1 MKRLLSQ
8 IALVLLLPGCRQMET
23 ETAPVEASMM
33 FSAGICLPA
42 STTKV
47 CPDMDSAG
55 DIPVYWEKGDRIRI
69 MDDRGES
76 IYITEDSGTASA
88 RFAFDKSLEGNRRL
102 NASDSYLGFYPDRN
116 WLQGVFTMPEEQR
129 NDRLLYPMAAHS
141 TGNSL
146 EFSGICSIVRLR
158 LHCIDKT
165 GKPAA
170 IRNISA
176 GAYRDIG
183 GITGQMGADG
193 AITWESTKSD
203 GFKIGR
209 TLKLDCACDRADK
222 KTCPEESRG
231 YAATGA
237 PVAGSGTGEEENYYM
252 VMPPLDYEGLA
263 FQIESDSGWYV
274 YAVPGNTALLPN
286 RIYTWNLPMEAF
298 DRYDE
303 PVLTEGKV
311 SPPLTDISYGLSC
324 AQDSIAITSSSQ
336 SGEIAVSSIKY
347 RKYSDGQEFTST
359 IGFTV
364 DISSDD
370 GATYHK
376 EVTGISVTTDSTFQ
390 NIRYEIGIATG
401 KDIEATN
408 DIDSTETPEGLA
420 KCSYIVR
427 LTQSVSGKCL
437 YLRFSSG

>member
-47 CPDMDSAG
+47 CPDMNSAG
-55 DIPVYWEKGDRIRI
+55 IIPVYWETGDRIRI

-165 GKPAA
+165 GKPAD
-170 IRNISA
+170 IRNITA

-193 AITWESTKSD
+193 AITWETTKSD

-209 TLKLDCACDRADK
+209 PLKLECA
-222 KTCPEESRG
+222 E
-231 YAATGA
+231 
-237 PVAGSGTGEEENYYM
+237 TGEEEDYYM

-263 FQIESDSGWYV
+263 FQIESDSGWYI
-274 YAVPGNTALLPN
+274 YSIPGNTALLPN

-303 PVLTEGKV
+303 PVLAEGKV
-311 SPPLTDISYGLSC
+311 LPPPTDISYRLAC

-336 SGEIAVSSIKY
+336 SGEIAVASIRY
-347 RKYSDGQEFTST
+347 RKHSDGQEFTST

-376 EVTGISVTTDSTFQ
+376 EATGIAVTTDSTFQ
-390 NIRYEIGIATG
+390 NIRYEISSATG
-401 KDIEATN
+401 N
-408 DIDSTETPEGLA
+408 DIDSTEITESSA
-420 KCSYIVR
+420 TCSYIVR
-427 LTQSVSGKCL
+427 LTQFISGKRL

>member
-8 IALVLLLPGCRQMET
+8 FALVLLLPGCRQT
-23 ETAPVEASMM
+23 ETTLEESSMM

-55 DIPVYWEKGDRIRI
+55 DIPVYWETGDRIRI

-170 IRNISA
+170 IRNITA
-176 GAYRDIG
+176 GAYGDIG

-209 TLKLDCACDRADK
+209 PLKLECAETD
-222 KTCPEESRG
+222 
-231 YAATGA
+231 
-237 PVAGSGTGEEENYYM
+237 EEEDYYM

-274 YAVPGNTALLPN
+274 YTIPGNTALLPN
-286 RIYTWNLPMEAF
+286 RIYTWYLPMEAF

-303 PVLTEGKV
+303 PVIAEGKV
-311 SPPLTDISYGLSC
+311 SPPLTDISYRLEC
-324 AQDSIAITSSSQ
+324 AQDSIAITSSNQ
-336 SGEIAVSSIKY
+336 SGEIDVSSIKY

-376 EVTGISVTTDSTFQ
+376 EATGIAVTTDSTFQ
-390 NIRYEIGIATG
+390 NIRYEISLT
-401 KDIEATN
+401 
-408 DIDSTETPEGLA
+408 
-420 KCSYIVR
+420 KCNYIVR
-427 LTQSVSGKCL
+427 LTQFISGKRL

>member
-8 IALVLLLPGCRQMET
+8 IALVLLLPGCRQMGTTLE
-23 ETAPVEASMM
+23 ESSMM
-33 FSAGICLPA
+33 FSAGIRLPA
-42 STTKV
+42 NTTKV
-47 CPDMDSAG
+47 CPDMNSAG
-55 DIPVYWEKGDRIRI
+55 DIPVYWETGDRIRI

-158 LHCIDKT
+158 LHCIDKS
-165 GKPAA
+165 GKPAV

-193 AITWESTKSD
+193 VITWENTKSD

-209 TLKLDCACDRADK
+209 PLKLECA
-222 KTCPEESRG
+222 E
-231 YAATGA
+231 
-237 PVAGSGTGEEENYYM
+237 TGEEEDYYM

-263 FQIESDSGWYV
+263 FQIESGSGWYV

-286 RIYTWNLPMEAF
+286 RIYTWNLPIEAF
-298 DRYDE
+298 NKYDE
-303 PVLTEGKV
+303 PVIAEGKV
-311 SPPLTDISYGLSC
+311 SPPLTDISYRLAC
-324 AQDSIAITSSSQ
+324 AQDSIAITSSNQ
-336 SGEIAVSSIKY
+336 SGEIDVSSIKY

-376 EVTGISVTTDSTFQ
+376 EATGIAVTTDSTFQ
-390 NIRYEIGIATG
+390 NIRYEISIATG
-401 KDIEATN
+401 KDI
-408 DIDSTETPEGLA
+408 DSTEITGSIA

-427 LTQSVSGKCL
+427 LMQFVSGKCL

>member
-1 MKRLLSQ
+1 
-8 IALVLLLPGCRQMET
+8 
-23 ETAPVEASMM
+23 MM

-55 DIPVYWEKGDRIRI
+55 DIPVYWETGDRIRI
-69 MDDRGES
+69 MDDIGES

-116 WLQGVFTMPEEQR
+116 WLQGVFTMPAEQR

-165 GKPAA
+165 DKPAA
-170 IRNISA
+170 IRNITV

-209 TLKLDCACDRADK
+209 PLKLECS
-222 KTCPEESRG
+222 E
-231 YAATGA
+231 
-237 PVAGSGTGEEENYYM
+237 TGEEEDYYM

-263 FQIESDSGWYV
+263 FQIESGSGWYV

-303 PVLTEGKV
+303 PVLAEGKV
-311 SPPLTDISYGLSC
+311 LPPLTDISYRLAC
-324 AQDSIAITSSSQ
+324 AQDSIAITSSNQ
-336 SGEIAVSSIKY
+336 SGEIDVSSIKY

-376 EVTGISVTTDSTFQ
+376 EATGIAVTTDSTFH
-390 NIRYEIGIATG
+390 NIRYEISI
-401 KDIEATN
+401 
-408 DIDSTETPEGLA
+408 A

-427 LTQSVSGKCL
+427 LTQFVSGKRL
-437 YLRFSSG
+437 YLRFSGG

>member
-8 IALVLLLPGCRQMET
+8 FALVLLLPGCRQMET
-23 ETAPVEASMM
+23 TLEEASIM

-47 CPDMDSAG
+47 CTDMNSAG
-55 DIPVYWEKGDRIRI
+55 DIPVYWETGDRIRI

-88 RFAFDKSLEGNRRL
+88 RFVFDKSLEGNRRL
-102 NASDSYLGFYPDRN
+102 NASDSYHGFYPDSN
-116 WLQGVFTMPEEQR
+116 WLQGVFTMPAEQR
-129 NDRLLYPMAAHS
+129 KDRLLYPMAAHS

-165 GKPAA
+165 GKPAV

-209 TLKLDCACDRADK
+209 PLKLECS
-222 KTCPEESRG
+222 E
-231 YAATGA
+231 
-237 PVAGSGTGEEENYYM
+237 TGEEEDYYM

-263 FQIESDSGWYV
+263 FQIESGSGWYV

-286 RIYTWNLPMEAF
+286 RIYTWNLPIEAF
-298 DRYDE
+298 NKYDE
-303 PVLTEGKV
+303 PVIAEGKV
-311 SPPLTDISYGLSC
+311 SPPLTDISYRLAC
-324 AQDSIAITSSSQ
+324 AQDSIAITSSNQ
-336 SGEIAVSSIKY
+336 SGEIDVSSIKY

-376 EVTGISVTTDSTFQ
+376 EATGIAVTTDSTFQ
-390 NIRYEIGIATG
+390 NIRYELSDTARS
-401 KDIEATN
+401 N
-408 DIDSTETPEGLA
+408 NNLTETTESLTESSASGQ
-420 KCSYIVR
+420 SYIVR
-427 LTQSVSGKCL
+427 LTQFISGKRL

>member
-8 IALVLLLPGCRQMET
+8 IALVLLLSGCRQMET
-23 ETAPVEASMM
+23 GTAPVEASMM

-42 STTKV
+42 SPTKV
-47 CPDMDSAG
+47 CPDMNSAG
-55 DIPVYWEKGDRIRI
+55 DIPVYWETGDRIRI

-88 RFAFDKSLEGNRRL
+88 RFVFDKSLEGNRRL
-102 NASDSYLGFYPDRN
+102 NASDSYHGFYPDSH
-116 WLQGVFTMPEEQR
+116 WLQGVFTMPAEQR

-183 GITGQMGADG
+183 GITGQMGIDG
-193 AITWESTKSD
+193 TITWESTKSD

-209 TLKLDCACDRADK
+209 PLKLECAETDEKED
-222 KTCPEESRG
+222 
-231 YAATGA
+231 
-237 PVAGSGTGEEENYYM
+237 YYM

-263 FQIESDSGWYV
+263 FQIESGSGWHV

-303 PVLTEGKV
+303 PVLAEGKV
-311 SPPLTDISYGLSC
+311 LPPLTDISYRLAC
-324 AQDSIAITSSSQ
+324 AQDSIAITSSNQ
-336 SGEIAVSSIKY
+336 SGEIDVSSIKY
-347 RKYSDGQEFTST
+347 RKYSDGQEFTSA
-359 IGFTV
+359 IGFIV

-376 EVTGISVTTDSTFQ
+376 EATGIAVTTDSTFQ
-390 NIRYEIGIATG
+390 NIRYEINIATG
-401 KDIEATN
+401 KDI
-408 DIDSTETPEGLA
+408 DSTEITESLA

-427 LTQSVSGKCL
+427 LTQFISGKRL
-437 YLRFSSG
+437 YLRFSGG

>member
-8 IALVLLLPGCRQMET
+8 FAIVLLLPGCRQTET

-47 CPDMDSAG
+47 CPDMNSAG
-55 DIPVYWEKGDRIRI
+55 DIPVYWETGDRIRI

-193 AITWESTKSD
+193 VITWESTKSD

-209 TLKLDCACDRADK
+209 PLKLECAETD
-222 KTCPEESRG
+222 
-231 YAATGA
+231 
-237 PVAGSGTGEEENYYM
+237 EEEDYYM

-263 FQIESDSGWYV
+263 FQIESGSGWYV

-286 RIYTWNLPMEAF
+286 RIYTWNLPIEAF
-298 DRYDE
+298 DKYDE
-303 PVLTEGKV
+303 PALTEGNV
-311 SPPLTDISYGLSC
+311 SPPMTDISYMLAC
-324 AQDSIAITSSSQ
+324 AQDSIAITSPNQ
-336 SGEIAVSSIKY
+336 SGEIDVSSIKY

-376 EVTGISVTTDSTFQ
+376 EATGIAITTDSTFQ
-390 NIRYEIGIATG
+390 NIRYEISI
-401 KDIEATN
+401 
-408 DIDSTETPEGLA
+408 A

-427 LTQSVSGKCL
+427 LTQFISGKRM

>member
-8 IALVLLLPGCRQMET
+8 FALVLLLPGCRQMET

-47 CPDMDSAG
+47 CPDMNSAG
-55 DIPVYWEKGDRIRI
+55 NIPVYWETGDRIRI

-76 IYITEDSGTASA
+76 IYITEDSRTASA

-165 GKPAA
+165 GKPAV

-203 GFKIGR
+203 GFKIGQP
-209 TLKLDCACDRADK
+209 LKLECSETD
-222 KTCPEESRG
+222 
-231 YAATGA
+231 
-237 PVAGSGTGEEENYYM
+237 EEEDYYM

-263 FQIESDSGWYV
+263 FQIESGSGWYV
-274 YAVPGNTALLPN
+274 YAVPGNTVLLPN

-303 PVLTEGKV
+303 PVIAEGKV
-311 SPPLTDISYGLSC
+311 LPPLTDISYRLAC
-324 AQDSIAITSSSQ
+324 AQDGIAITSSNK
-336 SGEIAVSSIKY
+336 SGEIDVSSIKY

-376 EVTGISVTTDSTFQ
+376 EATGIQITADSAFQ
-390 NIRYEIGIATG
+390 NIRYELSDTARS
-401 KDIEATN
+401 N
-408 DIDSTETPEGLA
+408 NNLTETTESLTESSASGQ
-420 KCSYIVR
+420 SYIVR
-427 LTQSVSGKCL
+427 LTQFISGKRL

>member
-8 IALVLLLPGCRQMET
+8 FTIVLLLLGCRQT
-23 ETAPVEASMM
+23 ETTLEEASMM

-47 CPDMDSAG
+47 CPDMESAG
-55 DIPVYWEKGDRIRI
+55 DIPVYWETGDRIRI

-88 RFAFDKSLEGNRRL
+88 RFVFDKSLEGNRRL
-102 NASDSYLGFYPDRN
+102 NASDSYHGFYPDSN
-116 WLQGVFTMPEEQR
+116 WLQGVFTMPAEQR
-129 NDRLLYPMAAHS
+129 KDRLLYPMASHS

-193 AITWESTKSD
+193 VITWESTKSD

-209 TLKLDCACDRADK
+209 TLKLDCASDGADK
-222 KTCPEESRG
+222 KTCSEESIG
-231 YAATGA
+231 YAGTGA

-274 YAVPGNTALLPN
+274 YAVPGNTALLPS
-286 RIYTWNLPMEAF
+286 RIYTWNLPIEAF

-303 PVLTEGKV
+303 PVLAEGKA
-311 SPPLTDISYGLSC
+311 SPPMTDISYRLAC
-324 AQDSIAITSSSQ
+324 AQDSIAITSSNQ

-376 EVTGISVTTDSTFQ
+376 DATGIAVTTDSTFQ
-390 NIRYEIGIATG
+390 SIRYEISIATG
-401 KDIEATN
+401 KDI
-408 DIDSTETPEGLA
+408 DSTEITESSA

-427 LTQSVSGKCL
+427 LTQFISGKRL

>member
-8 IALVLLLPGCRQMET
+8 FAIVLLLPGCRQT
-23 ETAPVEASMM
+23 ETTLEESSMM

-47 CPDMDSAG
+47 CPDINSAG
-55 DIPVYWEKGDRIRI
+55 DIPVYWETGDRIRI

-129 NDRLLYPMAAHS
+129 NDKLLYPMAAHS

-170 IRNISA
+170 IRNITA

-193 AITWESTKSD
+193 VITWESTKSD

-209 TLKLDCACDRADK
+209 TLKLDCASDGADK
-222 KTCPEESRG
+222 KTCSEESRG
-231 YAATGA
+231 YAATGT
-237 PVAGSGTGEEENYYM
+237 PVAGSGTGEEENYYI
-252 VMPPLDYEGLA
+252 VIPPLDYEGLA

-298 DRYDE
+298 DKYDE
-303 PVLTEGKV
+303 PVIAEGKV
-311 SPPLTDISYGLSC
+311 LPPLTDISYGLAC
-324 AQDSIAITSSSQ
+324 AQDSIAITSSNQ
-336 SGEIAVSSIKY
+336 SGEIDVSSTKY

-376 EVTGISVTTDSTFQ
+376 EVTGIAVTTDSTFQ
-390 NIRYEIGIATG
+390 SIRYEISSATG

-427 LTQSVSGKCL
+427 LTQFISGKRL

>member
-1 MKRLLSQ
+1 MN
-8 IALVLLLPGCRQMET
+8 
-23 ETAPVEASMM
+23 
-33 FSAGICLPA
+33 
-42 STTKV
+42 
-47 CPDMDSAG
+47 SAG
-55 DIPVYWEKGDRIRI
+55 DIPVYWETGDRIRI

-129 NDRLLYPMAAHS
+129 NDRLLYPMAAQS

-209 TLKLDCACDRADK
+209 PLKLECSETD
-222 KTCPEESRG
+222 
-231 YAATGA
+231 
-237 PVAGSGTGEEENYYM
+237 EEEDYYM

-263 FQIESDSGWYV
+263 FQIESGSGWYV

-303 PVLTEGKV
+303 PVLAEGKV
-311 SPPLTDISYGLSC
+311 LPPLTDISYRLAC
-324 AQDSIAITSSSQ
+324 AQDSIAITSSNQ
-336 SGEIAVSSIKY
+336 SGEIDISSIKY

-376 EVTGISVTTDSTFQ
+376 DATGIAVTTDSTFH
-390 NIRYEIGIATG
+390 NIRYEISIATG
-401 KDIEATN
+401 KDI
-408 DIDSTETPEGLA
+408 DSTEITESSA

-427 LTQSVSGKCL
+427 LTQSVSGKRL

>member
-8 IALVLLLPGCRQMET
+8 IAIVLLLPGCRQT
-23 ETAPVEASMM
+23 ETTLEESAMM

-42 STTKV
+42 SSTKV

-55 DIPVYWEKGDRIRI
+55 DIPVYWETGDRIRI

-88 RFAFDKSLEGNRRL
+88 RFVFDKSLEGNRRL

-116 WLQGVFTMPEEQR
+116 WLQGVFTMPEEQH
-129 NDRLLYPMAAHS
+129 NDKLLYPMAAHS

-165 GKPAA
+165 CKPAV
-170 IRNISA
+170 IRNISV

-209 TLKLDCACDRADK
+209 TLKLDCACDGAAK
-222 KTCPEESRG
+222 NTCSEASRG

-274 YAVPGNTALLPN
+274 YAVPGNTALLPS
-286 RIYTWNLPMEAF
+286 RIYTWNLPIEAF

-303 PVLTEGKV
+303 PVLAEGKA
-311 SPPLTDISYGLSC
+311 SPPMTDISYGLAC
-324 AQDSIAITSSSQ
+324 AQDSIAITSSNQ
-336 SGEIAVSSIKY
+336 SGEIDVSSI
-347 RKYSDGQEFTST
+347 
-359 IGFTV
+359 
-364 DISSDD
+364 
-370 GATYHK
+370 
-376 EVTGISVTTDSTFQ
+376 
-390 NIRYEIGIATG
+390 
-401 KDIEATN
+401 
-408 DIDSTETPEGLA
+408 
-420 KCSYIVR
+420 
-427 LTQSVSGKCL
+427 
-437 YLRFSSG
+437 

>member
-47 CPDMDSAG
+47 CPDMNSAG
-55 DIPVYWEKGDRIRI
+55 DIPVYWETGDRIRI

-88 RFAFDKSLEGNRRL
+88 RFAFDKSLEGNIRL

-170 IRNISA
+170 IRNITA

-183 GITGQMGADG
+183 GITGQMGADS
-193 AITWESTKSD
+193 AIIWESTKSD

-209 TLKLDCACDRADK
+209 PLKLECSETDEKED
-222 KTCPEESRG
+222 
-231 YAATGA
+231 
-237 PVAGSGTGEEENYYM
+237 YYM

-263 FQIESDSGWYV
+263 FQIESISGWYV

-303 PVLTEGKV
+303 PVIAEGKV
-311 SPPLTDISYGLSC
+311 SPPLTDISYRLAC
-324 AQDSIAITSSSQ
+324 EQDSIAITSSNQ
-336 SGEIAVSSIKY
+336 SGEIDVSSIKY
-347 RKYSDGQEFTST
+347 RKYSDGQEFIST

-376 EVTGISVTTDSTFQ
+376 DATGIAVITDSTFH
-390 NIRYEIGIATG
+390 NIRYEISIATG
-401 KDIEATN
+401 KDI
-408 DIDSTETPEGLA
+408 DSTEITESSA

-427 LTQSVSGKCL
+427 LTQIISGKRL

>member
-8 IALVLLLPGCRQMET
+8 FAIVLLLPGCRQMET
-23 ETAPVEASMM
+23 TQEEASII

-47 CPDMDSAG
+47 CPDMYSAG
-55 DIPVYWEKGDRIRI
+55 NIPVYWETGDRIRI

-88 RFAFDKSLEGNRRL
+88 RFVFDKSLEGNRRL
-102 NASDSYLGFYPDRN
+102 NASDSYLGFYPDSH
-116 WLQGVFTMPEEQR
+116 WLQGVFTMPAEQR
-129 NDRLLYPMAAHS
+129 KDRLLYPMAAHS
-141 TGNSL
+141 IGNSL

-170 IRNISA
+170 IRNITA

-183 GITGQMGADG
+183 GIPGQMGADG

-209 TLKLDCACDRADK
+209 TLKLYCACDGADK
-222 KTCPEESRG
+222 KTCSEESRG

-237 PVAGSGTGEEENYYM
+237 PVAGSGTGEEENYYI

-286 RIYTWNLPMEAF
+286 RIYTWNLPMDAF

-303 PVLTEGKV
+303 PVLAEGKV
-311 SPPLTDISYGLSC
+311 SPPLTDISYGLAC

-336 SGEIAVSSIKY
+336 SGEIDVSSIKY

-376 EVTGISVTTDSTFQ
+376 EATGIAVTTDSTFQ
-390 NIRYEIGIATG
+390 NIRYEI
-401 KDIEATN
+401 
-408 DIDSTETPEGLA
+408 SSA

-427 LTQSVSGKCL
+427 LTQSVSGKRL

>member
-8 IALVLLLPGCRQMET
+8 FALVLLLPGCRQT
-23 ETAPVEASMM
+23 ETTLEEPSMM

-55 DIPVYWEKGDRIRI
+55 DIPVYWETGDRIRI

-129 NDRLLYPMAAHS
+129 NDKLLYPMAAHS

-165 GKPAA
+165 GKPAV
-170 IRNISA
+170 IRSISA

-203 GFKIGR
+203 GFMIGR
-209 TLKLDCACDRADK
+209 PLKLECSETD
-222 KTCPEESRG
+222 
-231 YAATGA
+231 
-237 PVAGSGTGEEENYYM
+237 EEEDYYM

-263 FQIESDSGWYV
+263 FQIESGSGWYV

-286 RIYTWNLPMEAF
+286 RIYTWNLPIEAF

-303 PVLTEGKV
+303 PVLAEGKIL
-311 SPPLTDISYGLSC
+311 PPLTDISYMLAC
-324 AQDSIAITSSSQ
+324 AQDSIAITSSNQ
-336 SGEIAVSSIKY
+336 SGEIDVSSTKY
-347 RKYSDGQEFTST
+347 RKYSDGQKFTST

-376 EVTGISVTTDSTFQ
+376 EATGIAVTTDSTFQ
-390 NIRYEIGIATG
+390 NIRYEISIATG
-401 KDIEATN
+401 KDT
-408 DIDSTETPEGLA
+408 DSTEITESSA

-427 LTQSVSGKCL
+427 LTQFISGKRL

>member
-8 IALVLLLPGCRQMET
+8 FAIVLLLSGCRQT
-23 ETAPVEASMM
+23 ETTLEESSMM
-33 FSAGICLPA
+33 FSAGIGRPVC
-42 STTKV
+42 STKV

-55 DIPVYWEKGDRIRI
+55 DIPVYWETGDRIRI

-129 NDRLLYPMAAHS
+129 NDKLLYPMAAHS

-146 EFSGICSIVRLR
+146 EFYGICSIVRLR

-209 TLKLDCACDRADK
+209 PLKLKCSETGK
-222 KTCPEESRG
+222 EED
-231 YAATGA
+231 
-237 PVAGSGTGEEENYYM
+237 YYM

-263 FQIESDSGWYV
+263 FQIESGSGWYV
-274 YAVPGNTALLPN
+274 YAVPGNTALLPS
-286 RIYTWNLPMEAF
+286 RIYTWNLPIEAF

-303 PVLTEGKV
+303 PVLAEGKA
-311 SPPLTDISYGLSC
+311 SPPMTDISYGLAC
-324 AQDSIAITSSSQ
+324 AQDSIAITSSNQ

-376 EVTGISVTTDSTFQ
+376 EATGIAVTTDSTFQ
-390 NIRYEIGIATG
+390 SIRYEI
-401 KDIEATN
+401 
-408 DIDSTETPEGLA
+408 SSA

-427 LTQSVSGKCL
+427 LTQFVSGKRL

>member
-8 IALVLLLPGCRQMET
+8 FIIVLLLLGCRQT
-23 ETAPVEASMM
+23 ETTLEESSMM

-47 CPDMDSAG
+47 CTDMNSAG
-55 DIPVYWEKGDRIRI
+55 DIPVYWETGDRIRI

-116 WLQGVFTMPEEQR
+116 WLQGVFIMPEEQR
-129 NDRLLYPMAAHS
+129 NDKLLYPMAAHS

-170 IRNISA
+170 IRNITA
-176 GAYRDIG
+176 GAYMDIG

-193 AITWESTKSD
+193 AITWGSTKSD

-209 TLKLDCACDRADK
+209 PLKLECS
-222 KTCPEESRG
+222 E
-231 YAATGA
+231 
-237 PVAGSGTGEEENYYM
+237 TGEEEDYYM

-274 YAVPGNTALLPN
+274 YTIPGNTVLLPN

-303 PVLTEGKV
+303 PVLAEGKV
-311 SPPLTDISYGLSC
+311 SPPLTDISYGLAC
-324 AQDSIAITSSSQ
+324 AQDSIAITSPNL

-376 EVTGISVTTDSTFQ
+376 EATGIQITADSTFQ
-390 NIRYEIGIATG
+390 NIRYELSDTARS
-401 KDIEATN
+401 N
-408 DIDSTETPEGLA
+408 NNLTETTESLTESSASGQ
-420 KCSYIVR
+420 SYIVR
-427 LTQSVSGKCL
+427 LTQFISGKRL

>member
-8 IALVLLLPGCRQMET
+8 FALVLLLPGCRQT
-23 ETAPVEASMM
+23 ETTQEEASIM

-42 STTKV
+42 CTTKI
-47 CPDMDSAG
+47 CTDMNSAG
-55 DIPVYWEKGDRIRI
+55 DIPVYWETGDRIRI

-88 RFAFDKSLEGNRRL
+88 RFVFDKSLEGNRRL
-102 NASDSYLGFYPDRN
+102 NASDSYLGFYPDSH
-116 WLQGVFTMPEEQR
+116 WLQGVFTMPAEQR
-129 NDRLLYPMAAHS
+129 KDRLLYPMAAHS
-141 TGNSL
+141 IGNSL

-170 IRNISA
+170 IRNITA

-193 AITWESTKSD
+193 VITWESTKSD
-203 GFKIGR
+203 GFKIGH
-209 TLKLDCACDRADK
+209 TLKLDCASDRADK
-222 KTCPEESRG
+222 KTYSEESRG

-237 PVAGSGTGEEENYYM
+237 PVAGSGTGEEENYYI

-263 FQIESDSGWYV
+263 FQIESDTGWYV

-303 PVLTEGKV
+303 PVLAEGKV

-336 SGEIAVSSIKY
+336 SGEIDVSSIKY

-376 EVTGISVTTDSTFQ
+376 DATGIAVTTDSTFQ
-390 NIRYEIGIATG
+390 NIRYEISGATR
-401 KDIEATN
+401 K

-420 KCSYIVR
+420 TCSYIVR
-427 LTQSVSGKCL
+427 LTQSVSGKRL
-437 YLRFSSG
+437 YIRFSSG

>member
-8 IALVLLLPGCRQMET
+8 FAIVLLLLGCRQT
-23 ETAPVEASMM
+23 ETTLEEASMM

-47 CPDMDSAG
+47 CTDMNSAG
-55 DIPVYWEKGDRIRI
+55 DIPVYWETGDRIRI

-170 IRNISA
+170 IRR
-176 GAYRDIG
+176 AYRNIG

-193 AITWESTKSD
+193 AIIWESTKSD

-209 TLKLDCACDRADK
+209 TLKLDCASDGADK
-222 KTCPEESRG
+222 KTCSEESIG
-231 YAATGA
+231 YAGTGA
-237 PVAGSGTGEEENYYM
+237 PVAGSGTGEEENYYI

-303 PVLTEGKV
+303 PVLAEGKV
-311 SPPLTDISYGLSC
+311 LPPLTDISYGLAC
-324 AQDSIAITSSSQ
+324 AQDSIAITSSNQ
-336 SGEIAVSSIKY
+336 SGEIDVSSIKY

-376 EVTGISVTTDSTFQ
+376 EATGIAVTTDSTFQ
-390 NIRYEIGIATG
+390 NIRYEISSTTG
-401 KDIEATN
+401 K
-408 DIDSTETPEGLA
+408 DIDSTEITESSA

-427 LTQSVSGKCL
+427 LSQFVSGKRL
-437 YLRFSSG
+437 YIRFSSG

>member
-8 IALVLLLPGCRQMET
+8 FAIVLLLPGCRQT
-23 ETAPVEASMM
+23 ETTLEESSMM

-55 DIPVYWEKGDRIRI
+55 DIPVYWETGDRIRI

-88 RFAFDKSLEGNRRL
+88 RFAFDKSLDGNRRL

-116 WLQGVFTMPEEQR
+116 WIQGVFTMPEEQR

-165 GKPAA
+165 GKPAV
-170 IRNISA
+170 IRNITA

-183 GITGQMGADG
+183 GISGQMGADG
-193 AITWESTKSD
+193 TITWESTKSD

-209 TLKLDCACDRADK
+209 PLKLKCSETDER
-222 KTCPEESRG
+222 TSTEESRD
-231 YAATGA
+231 YAATGV
-237 PVAGSGTGEEENYYM
+237 PVVWSGTDEEEDYYM

-263 FQIESDSGWYV
+263 FQIESGSGWYV
-274 YAVPGNTALLPN
+274 YAVPGNTVLLPN

-303 PVLTEGKV
+303 PVIAEGKV
-311 SPPLTDISYGLSC
+311 LPPLTDISYVLAC
-324 AQDSIAITSSSQ
+324 EQDSIAITSSSQ
-336 SGEIAVSSIKY
+336 SGEISVSSIKY

-376 EVTGISVTTDSTFQ
+376 EATGIAVTTDSTFQ
-390 NIRYEIGIATG
+390 NIRYEI
-401 KDIEATN
+401 
-408 DIDSTETPEGLA
+408 SSA

-427 LTQSVSGKCL
+427 LTQFISGKRL
-437 YLRFSSG
+437 YLRFSSS

>member
-1 MKRLLSQ
+1 MKRLLPQ
-8 IALVLLLPGCRQMET
+8 IALVLLLPGCRQT
-23 ETAPVEASMM
+23 ETTLEEASIM
-33 FSAGICLPA
+33 FSAGIRLPA

-47 CPDMDSAG
+47 CTDMNSAG
-55 DIPVYWEKGDRIRI
+55 DIPIYWETGDRIRI

-129 NDRLLYPMAAHS
+129 NDKLLYPMAAHS

-165 GKPAA
+165 GKPAV

-193 AITWESTKSD
+193 AIIWESTKSD
-203 GFKIGR
+203 GFMIGR
-209 TLKLDCACDRADK
+209 TLKLECSETD
-222 KTCPEESRG
+222 
-231 YAATGA
+231 
-237 PVAGSGTGEEENYYM
+237 EEEDYYM

-263 FQIESDSGWYV
+263 FQIESGSGWYV

-303 PVLTEGKV
+303 PVLAEGKV
-311 SPPLTDISYGLSC
+311 LPPLTDISYRLAC
-324 AQDSIAITSSSQ
+324 AQDSIAITSSNQ
-336 SGEIAVSSIKY
+336 SGEIDVSSIKY

-376 EVTGISVTTDSTFQ
+376 EATGIAVTTDSTFQ
-390 NIRYEIGIATG
+390 NIRYEISIATG
-401 KDIEATN
+401 KDI
-408 DIDSTETPEGLA
+408 DSTEITESSA

-427 LTQSVSGKCL
+427 LTQFISGKRL

>member
-8 IALVLLLPGCRQMET
+8 IALVLLLPGCRQT
-23 ETAPVEASMM
+23 ETTLEESSMM

-47 CPDMDSAG
+47 CPDMNSAG
-55 DIPVYWEKGDRIRI
+55 DIPVYWETGDRIRI

-76 IYITEDSGTASA
+76 IYTTEDSGTASA

-165 GKPAA
+165 GKPAV
-170 IRNISA
+170 IRNITA

-203 GFKIGR
+203 GFMIGR
-209 TLKLDCACDRADK
+209 PLKLECSETDER
-222 KTCPEESRG
+222 TSTEESRD
-231 YAATGA
+231 YAATGV
-237 PVAGSGTGEEENYYM
+237 PVVWSGTDEEEDYYM

-263 FQIESDSGWYV
+263 FQIESGSGWYV
-274 YAVPGNTALLPN
+274 YAVPENTVLLPN

-303 PVLTEGKV
+303 PVLAEGKV
-311 SPPLTDISYGLSC
+311 LPPLTDISYRLEC
-324 AQDSIAITSSSQ
+324 AQDSIAITSSNQ
-336 SGEIAVSSIKY
+336 SGEIDVSSIKY

-376 EVTGISVTTDSTFQ
+376 DTTGIAVTTDSTFH
-390 NIRYEIGIATG
+390 NIRYEISIATG
-401 KDIEATN
+401 KDI
-408 DIDSTETPEGLA
+408 DSTEITESSA

-427 LTQSVSGKCL
+427 LTQFVSGKRL

>member
-8 IALVLLLPGCRQMET
+8 FALVLLLPGCRQT
-23 ETAPVEASMM
+23 ETTLEESSMM

-47 CPDMDSAG
+47 CPDMNSAG
-55 DIPVYWEKGDRIRI
+55 DIPVYWETGDRIRI

-170 IRNISA
+170 IRNITA

-193 AITWESTKSD
+193 ATTWGSTKSD

-209 TLKLDCACDRADK
+209 TLKLDCASDEADK
-222 KTCPEESRG
+222 KTCSEESRD

-237 PVAGSGTGEEENYYM
+237 PVAGSGTGEEEDYYI

-274 YAVPGNTALLPN
+274 YAVPGNTALLSN

-303 PVLTEGKV
+303 PVLAEGKV
-311 SPPLTDISYGLSC
+311 LPPLTDISYRLAC
-324 AQDSIAITSSSQ
+324 AQDSIAITSSNM

-376 EVTGISVTTDSTFQ
+376 EATGIQITADSAFQ
-390 NIRYEIGIATG
+390 NIRYELSDTARS
-401 KDIEATN
+401 N
-408 DIDSTETPEGLA
+408 NNLTETTESLTESSASGQ
-420 KCSYIVR
+420 SYIVR
-427 LTQSVSGKCL
+427 LTQFISGKRL

>member
-8 IALVLLLPGCRQMET
+8 FALVLLLFGCRQT
-23 ETAPVEASMM
+23 ETTLEESSMM

-47 CPDMDSAG
+47 CPDMNSAG
-55 DIPVYWEKGDRIRI
+55 DIPVYWETGDRIRI

-88 RFAFDKSLEGNRRL
+88 RFSFDKSLEGNHRL

-209 TLKLDCACDRADK
+209 PLKLECS
-222 KTCPEESRG
+222 E
-231 YAATGA
+231 
-237 PVAGSGTGEEENYYM
+237 TGEEEDYYM

-263 FQIESDSGWYV
+263 FQIESGSGWYV
-274 YAVPGNTALLPN
+274 YAVPGTTALLPN
-286 RIYTWNLPMEAF
+286 RIYTWNLPIEAF

-303 PVLTEGKV
+303 PVIAEGKV
-311 SPPLTDISYGLSC
+311 APPLTDISYRLAC
-324 AQDSIAITSSSQ
+324 AQDSIAITSSNQ
-336 SGEIAVSSIKY
+336 SGEIDVSSIKY

-376 EVTGISVTTDSTFQ
+376 EATGIQITADSAFQ
-390 NIRYEIGIATG
+390 NIRYELSDTA
-401 KDIEATN
+401 KSN
-408 DIDSTETPEGLA
+408 NNLTETTESLTESSASGQ
-420 KCSYIVR
+420 SYIVR
-427 LTQSVSGKCL
+427 LTQFISGKRL

>member
-8 IALVLLLPGCRQMET
+8 FALILLLPGCRQMET
-23 ETAPVEASMM
+23 TQEEASMM

-42 STTKV
+42 CTTKV
-47 CPDMDSAG
+47 CTDMNSAG
-55 DIPVYWEKGDRIRI
+55 DIPVYWETGDRIRI

-88 RFAFDKSLEGNRRL
+88 RFVFDKSLEGNRRL
-102 NASDSYLGFYPDRN
+102 NASDSYLGFYPDSH

-129 NDRLLYPMAAHS
+129 KEKLLYPMAAHS

-158 LHCIDKT
+158 LHCIDKI
-165 GKPAA
+165 GKPAV
-170 IRNISA
+170 IRNITA

-203 GFKIGR
+203 GFKIGC
-209 TLKLDCACDRADK
+209 TLKLDCASDGADK

-263 FQIESDSGWYV
+263 FQIESDTGWYI
-274 YAVPGNTALLPN
+274 YSVPGTTSLLPN

-298 DRYDE
+298 DKYDE
-303 PVLTEGKV
+303 PVLAEGKF
-311 SPPLTDISYGLSC
+311 SPPLTDISYGLAS

-376 EVTGISVTTDSTFQ
+376 EVTGIAVTTDSTFQ
-390 NIRYEIGIATG
+390 NIRYEISSATG
-401 KDIEATN
+401 KDI
-408 DIDSTETPEGLA
+408 DSTEITESSA

>member
-8 IALVLLLPGCRQMET
+8 FALVLLLLGCRQMET
-23 ETAPVEASMM
+23 TLEEASMM

-55 DIPVYWEKGDRIRI
+55 DIPVYWETGDRIRI

-116 WLQGVFTMPEEQR
+116 WLQGVFIMPEEQR

-141 TGNSL
+141 IGNSL

-165 GKPAA
+165 GKPAV
-170 IRNISA
+170 IRNITA

-183 GITGQMGADG
+183 GITGQMSADG

-209 TLKLDCACDRADK
+209 PLKLDCACDGAAK
-222 KTCPEESRG
+222 NTCSEASRG

-237 PVAGSGTGEEENYYM
+237 PVAGSGTCEGENYYI
-252 VMPPLDYEGLA
+252 VTPPLDYEGLA
-263 FQIESDSGWYV
+263 FQIESGSGWYV
-274 YAVPGNTALLPN
+274 YAVPGNTALLPS

-298 DRYDE
+298 DKYDE
-303 PVLTEGKV
+303 PVLAEGKF
-311 SPPLTDISYGLSC
+311 SPPLTDISYRLEC

-336 SGEIAVSSIKY
+336 SGEIDVSSIKY

-359 IGFTV
+359 IGYTV

-376 EVTGISVTTDSTFQ
+376 EATGIAVTTDSTFQ
-390 NIRYEIGIATG
+390 SIRYEISSATG
-401 KDIEATN
+401 KDI
-408 DIDSTETPEGLA
+408 DSTEITESSA
-420 KCSYIVR
+420 KRSYIVR
-427 LTQSVSGKCL
+427 LTQFVSGKRL

>member
-8 IALVLLLPGCRQMET
+8 FALVLLLPGCRQT
-23 ETAPVEASMM
+23 ETTLEEASMM

-55 DIPVYWEKGDRIRI
+55 DIPVYWETGDRIRI

-165 GKPAA
+165 GKPAV
-170 IRNISA
+170 IKNISV

-203 GFKIGR
+203 DFKIGR
-209 TLKLDCACDRADK
+209 TLKLDCACDGADK
-222 KTCPEESRG
+222 KTCSEESRG

-237 PVAGSGTGEEENYYM
+237 PVAGSGTGEEEDYYV

-324 AQDSIAITSSSQ
+324 AQDSIAITSSNQ

-376 EVTGISVTTDSTFQ
+376 EATGIAVTTDSTFQ
-390 NIRYEIGIATG
+390 NIRYEISSATG

-427 LTQSVSGKCL
+427 LTQSVSGKRL

>member
-8 IALVLLLPGCRQMET
+8 FAIVLLLPGCRHMET
-23 ETAPVEASMM
+23 TQKEASMM

-47 CPDMDSAG
+47 CTDMNSAG
-55 DIPVYWEKGDRIRI
+55 DIPVYWETGDRIRI

-76 IYITEDSGTASA
+76 IYITEDSGTGSA
-88 RFAFDKSLEGNRRL
+88 RFVFDKSLEGNRRL

-129 NDRLLYPMAAHS
+129 NDRLLYTMAAHS

-170 IRNISA
+170 IRNITA

-183 GITGQMGADG
+183 GITGHMGADG
-193 AITWESTKSD
+193 VITWESTKSD

-209 TLKLDCACDRADK
+209 TLKLDCAETD
-222 KTCPEESRG
+222 
-231 YAATGA
+231 
-237 PVAGSGTGEEENYYM
+237 EEEGYYM

-303 PVLTEGKV
+303 PVLAEGKV

-324 AQDSIAITSSSQ
+324 AQDSIAITSSKL

-376 EVTGISVTTDSTFQ
+376 EATGIAVTTDSTFQ
-390 NIRYEIGIATG
+390 NIRYEISSATG

-408 DIDSTETPEGLA
+408 DIDSTEITESSA

>member
-1 MKRLLSQ
+1 
-8 IALVLLLPGCRQMET
+8 
-23 ETAPVEASMM
+23 MM

-55 DIPVYWEKGDRIRI
+55 DIPVYWETGDRIRI

-129 NDRLLYPMAAHS
+129 NDMLLYPMAAHS

-165 GKPAA
+165 GKPAV
-170 IRNISA
+170 IRNITA

-203 GFKIGR
+203 GFKIGQP
-209 TLKLDCACDRADK
+209 LKLDCSETD
-222 KTCPEESRG
+222 
-231 YAATGA
+231 
-237 PVAGSGTGEEENYYM
+237 EEEDYYM

-263 FQIESDSGWYV
+263 FQIESGSGWYV
-274 YAVPGNTALLPN
+274 YAVPGNTTMLPN

-303 PVLTEGKV
+303 PVLAEGKV
-311 SPPLTDISYGLSC
+311 LPPLTDISYKLAC

-336 SGEIAVSSIKY
+336 SGEISVSSIKY

-376 EVTGISVTTDSTFQ
+376 EATGIAVTTDSTFQ
-390 NIRYEIGIATG
+390 NIRYEISG
-401 KDIEATN
+401 D
-408 DIDSTETPEGLA
+408 

-427 LTQSVSGKCL
+427 LTQFISGKRL

>member
-8 IALVLLLPGCRQMET
+8 FAIVLLLPGCRQT
-23 ETAPVEASMM
+23 ETTLEESSMM

-55 DIPVYWEKGDRIRI
+55 DIPVYWETGDRIRI

-129 NDRLLYPMAAHS
+129 NDKLLYPMAAHS

-146 EFSGICSIVRLR
+146 EFSGICCIVRLR

-170 IRNISA
+170 IRDISA

-193 AITWESTKSD
+193 SITWESTKSD

-209 TLKLDCACDRADK
+209 PLKLKCSE
-222 KTCPEESRG
+222 TN
-231 YAATGA
+231 
-237 PVAGSGTGEEENYYM
+237 EEEDYYM

-263 FQIESDSGWYV
+263 FQIESGSGWYV
-274 YAVPGNTALLPN
+274 YAVPGNTVLLPN

-303 PVLTEGKV
+303 PVLAEGKDL
-311 SPPLTDISYGLSC
+311 PPMTDISYRLAC
-324 AQDSIAITSSSQ
+324 AQDSIAITSSNQ
-336 SGEIAVSSIKY
+336 SGEIDISSIKY

-376 EVTGISVTTDSTFQ
+376 EATGIQITADSAFQ
-390 NIRYEIGIATG
+390 NIRYELSDTARS
-401 KDIEATN
+401 N
-408 DIDSTETPEGLA
+408 NNLTETTESLTESSASGQ
-420 KCSYIVR
+420 SYIVR
-427 LTQSVSGKCL
+427 LTQFISGKRL

>member
-8 IALVLLLPGCRQMET
+8 FAIVLLLPGCRQT
-23 ETAPVEASMM
+23 ETTLEESSMM

-47 CPDMDSAG
+47 CPDMNSAG
-55 DIPVYWEKGDRIRI
+55 DIPVYWETGDRIRI

-116 WLQGVFTMPEEQR
+116 WLQGVFTMTEEQR

-158 LHCIDKT
+158 LYCIDKT
-165 GKPAA
+165 GKPAV
-170 IRNISA
+170 IRNISV

-193 AITWESTKSD
+193 AIAWESTKSD

-209 TLKLDCACDRADK
+209 TLKLDCASDGADK
-222 KTCPEESRG
+222 KTCSEESRG

-237 PVAGSGTGEEENYYM
+237 PVASSGTGEEENYYM

-286 RIYTWNLPMEAF
+286 RIYTWNLPIEAF

-303 PVLTEGKV
+303 PVIAEGKV
-311 SPPLTDISYGLSC
+311 LPPLTDISYRLSC
-324 AQDSIAITSSSQ
+324 AQDSIAITSSNQ

-390 NIRYEIGIATG
+390 NIRYEISGATG

-408 DIDSTETPEGLA
+408 DIDSTDITESSA

-427 LTQSVSGKCL
+427 LTQSVSGKRL
-437 YLRFSSG
+437 YIRFSSG

>member
-8 IALVLLLPGCRQMET
+8 FALVLLLPGCRQMET
-23 ETAPVEASMM
+23 THEEASIM

-47 CPDMDSAG
+47 CPDMYSAG
-55 DIPVYWEKGDRIRI
+55 NIPVYWETGDRIRI

-88 RFAFDKSLEGNRRL
+88 RFVFDKSLEGNRRL
-102 NASDSYLGFYPDRN
+102 NASDSYRGFYPDSN
-116 WLQGVFTMPEEQR
+116 WLQGVFTMPAEQR
-129 NDRLLYPMAAHS
+129 KDRLLYPMAAHS
-141 TGNSL
+141 IGNSL

-165 GKPAA
+165 GKPAV
-170 IRNISA
+170 IRNITA

-193 AITWESTKSD
+193 VITWESTKSE

-209 TLKLDCACDRADK
+209 TLKLDCASDGADK
-222 KTCPEESRG
+222 MTCSEESRG
-231 YAATGA
+231 YAATGTPA
-237 PVAGSGTGEEENYYM
+237 AGSGTGEEENYYM

-263 FQIESDSGWYV
+263 FQIESDSGWYI
-274 YAVPGNTALLPN
+274 YSIPGTTSLLPN

-303 PVLTEGKV
+303 PVLAEGKV
-311 SPPLTDISYGLSC
+311 APPLTDISYGLAC
-324 AQDSIAITSSSQ
+324 AQDSIAITSSNL

-376 EVTGISVTTDSTFQ
+376 EATGIAVTTDSTFQ
-390 NIRYEIGIATG
+390 NIRYEISSATG
-401 KDIEATN
+401 KDI
-408 DIDSTETPEGLA
+408 DSTEITESSA

>member
-1 MKRLLSQ
+1 MN
-8 IALVLLLPGCRQMET
+8 
-23 ETAPVEASMM
+23 
-33 FSAGICLPA
+33 
-42 STTKV
+42 
-47 CPDMDSAG
+47 SAG
-55 DIPVYWEKGDRIRI
+55 DIPVYWETGDRIRI

-88 RFAFDKSLEGNRRL
+88 RFVFDKSLEGNRRL
-102 NASDSYLGFYPDRN
+102 NASDSYLGFYPDSH
-116 WLQGVFTMPEEQR
+116 WLQGVFTMPAEQSKEK
-129 NDRLLYPMAAHS
+129 LLYPMAAHS

-170 IRNISA
+170 IRNITV

-209 TLKLDCACDRADK
+209 TLKLDCACDGADK
-222 KTCPEESRG
+222 KTCSEESRG

-237 PVAGSGTGEEENYYM
+237 PVTVSGTGEEEDYYV

-263 FQIESDSGWYV
+263 FQIESDSGWYI
-274 YAVPGNTALLPN
+274 YSIPGTTSLLPN
-286 RIYTWNLPMEAF
+286 RICTWNLPMEAF

-303 PVLTEGKV
+303 PVLAEGKV

-324 AQDSIAITSSSQ
+324 AQDSIVITSSSQ

-376 EVTGISVTTDSTFQ
+376 EVTGIAVTTDSTFQ
-390 NIRYEIGIATG
+390 SIRYEI
-401 KDIEATN
+401 
-408 DIDSTETPEGLA
+408 SSA

-427 LTQSVSGKCL
+427 LTQSVSGKRL
-437 YLRFSSG
+437 YIRFSSG

>member
-8 IALVLLLPGCRQMET
+8 FALVLLLPGCRQT
-23 ETAPVEASMM
+23 ETTLEESSMI

-47 CPDMDSAG
+47 CPGMDSAG
-55 DIPVYWEKGDRIRI
+55 DIPVYWETGDRIRI

-102 NASDSYLGFYPDRN
+102 NASDSYLGFYPARN

-209 TLKLDCACDRADK
+209 PLKLVCS
-222 KTCPEESRG
+222 E
-231 YAATGA
+231 
-237 PVAGSGTGEEENYYM
+237 TGEEEDYYM

-274 YAVPGNTALLPN
+274 YAVPGNTALLPS
-286 RIYTWNLPMEAF
+286 RIYTWNLPIEAF

-303 PVLTEGKV
+303 PVLAEGKA
-311 SPPLTDISYGLSC
+311 SPPMTDISYGLAC
-324 AQDSIAITSSSQ
+324 AQDSIAITSSNQ

-376 EVTGISVTTDSTFQ
+376 EATGIAVTTDSTFQ
-390 NIRYEIGIATG
+390 SIRYEI
-401 KDIEATN
+401 
-408 DIDSTETPEGLA
+408 SSA
-420 KCSYIVR
+420 KRSYIVR
-427 LTQSVSGKCL
+427 LTQFISGKRL

>member
-47 CPDMDSAG
+47 CPDMNSAG
-55 DIPVYWEKGDRIRI
+55 DIPVYWETGDRIRI

-165 GKPAA
+165 GKPAV
-170 IRNISA
+170 IRNITA

-209 TLKLDCACDRADK
+209 PLKLKCSETD
-222 KTCPEESRG
+222 
-231 YAATGA
+231 
-237 PVAGSGTGEEENYYM
+237 EEEDYYM

-263 FQIESDSGWYV
+263 FQIESGSGWYV

-298 DRYDE
+298 DEYDE
-303 PVLTEGKV
+303 PVLAEGKV
-311 SPPLTDISYGLSC
+311 LPPLTDISYRLAC
-324 AQDSIAITSSSQ
+324 AQDSIAITSSNQ
-336 SGEIAVSSIKY
+336 SGEIDVSSIKY

-376 EVTGISVTTDSTFQ
+376 EATGIAVTTDSTFQ
-390 NIRYEIGIATG
+390 NIRYEISSATG
-401 KDIEATN
+401 KDI
-408 DIDSTETPEGLA
+408 DSTEITESIA

-427 LTQSVSGKCL
+427 LTQFISGKCL

>member
-1 MKRLLSQ
+1 M
-8 IALVLLLPGCRQMET
+8 LLPGCRQT
-23 ETAPVEASMM
+23 ETTQEEASIM

-42 STTKV
+42 SSTKV
-47 CPDMDSAG
+47 CTDMNSAG
-55 DIPVYWEKGDRIRI
+55 DIPVYWETGDRIRI

-88 RFAFDKSLEGNRRL
+88 RFVFDKSLEGNRRL
-102 NASDSYLGFYPDRN
+102 NASDSYHGFYPDSN
-116 WLQGVFTMPEEQR
+116 WLQGVFTMPAEQR
-129 NDRLLYPMAAHS
+129 KDKLLYPMSAHS

-165 GKPAA
+165 CKPAV
-170 IRNISA
+170 IRNISV

-193 AITWESTKSD
+193 VITWKSTKSD

-209 TLKLDCACDRADK
+209 TLKLECACDGAAK
-222 KTCPEESRG
+222 NTCSKASRG
-231 YAATGA
+231 YAATDA

-263 FQIESDSGWYV
+263 FQIESGSGWYV
-274 YAVPGNTALLPN
+274 YAVPGTTSLLPN

-303 PVLTEGKV
+303 PVLAEGKV
-311 SPPLTDISYGLSC
+311 LPPLTDISYRLAC
-324 AQDSIAITSSSQ
+324 AQDSIAITSSNQ
-336 SGEIAVSSIKY
+336 SGEIDISSIKY

-376 EVTGISVTTDSTFQ
+376 EATGIAVTTDSTFQ
-390 NIRYEIGIATG
+390 NIRYEISSATG

-408 DIDSTETPEGLA
+408 DIESTETPEGLA

-427 LTQSVSGKCL
+427 LTQSVSGKRL
-437 YLRFSSG
+437 YIRFSSG

>member
-8 IALVLLLPGCRQMET
+8 FAIVLLLPGCRQMET
-23 ETAPVEASMM
+23 SQKEASMM

-47 CPDMDSAG
+47 CPDMESAG
-55 DIPVYWEKGDRIRI
+55 DIPVYWETGDRIRI

-88 RFAFDKSLEGNRRL
+88 RFVFDKSLEGNHRL
-102 NASDSYLGFYPDRN
+102 NASDSYLGFYPDSH
-116 WLQGVFTMPEEQR
+116 WLQGVFTMPAEQR
-129 NDRLLYPMAAHS
+129 KDKLLYPMAAHS

-158 LHCIDKT
+158 LYCIDKT

-170 IRNISA
+170 IRNITA

-193 AITWESTKSD
+193 VITWESTKSD

-209 TLKLDCACDRADK
+209 TLKLDCASDGADK

-237 PVAGSGTGEEENYYM
+237 PVAGSGTGEEENYYI
-252 VMPPLDYEGLA
+252 VMPPIDYEGLA

-303 PVLTEGKV
+303 PVLAEGKV

-376 EVTGISVTTDSTFQ
+376 EATGIAVTTDSTFQ
-390 NIRYEIGIATG
+390 NIRYEI
-401 KDIEATN
+401 
-408 DIDSTETPEGLA
+408 SSA

-427 LTQSVSGKCL
+427 LTQSVSGKRL

>member
-8 IALVLLLPGCRQMET
+8 IALVLLLSGCRQMET
-23 ETAPVEASMM
+23 TLEESSMM

-55 DIPVYWEKGDRIRI
+55 DIPVYWETGDRIRI

-129 NDRLLYPMAAHS
+129 NDKLLYPMAAHS

-193 AITWESTKSD
+193 VITWESTKSD

-209 TLKLDCACDRADK
+209 TLKLDCARDGANER
-222 KTCPEESRG
+222 TSSEESRD

-263 FQIESDSGWYV
+263 FQIESGSGWYV
-274 YAVPGNTALLPN
+274 YAVPGTTALLPN

-298 DRYDE
+298 DEYDE
-303 PVLTEGKV
+303 PVIAEGKV
-311 SPPLTDISYGLSC
+311 APPLTDISYRLAC
-324 AQDSIAITSSSQ
+324 AQDSIAITSSNQ
-336 SGEIAVSSIKY
+336 SGEIDVTSIKY

-364 DISSDD
+364 DISSDN
-370 GATYHK
+370 GATYQK
-376 EVTGISVTTDSTFQ
+376 EVTGIQISADSAFQ
-390 NIRYEIGIATG
+390 NIRYELSDTARS
-401 KDIEATN
+401 N
-408 DIDSTETPEGLA
+408 NNLTETTESLTESSASGQ
-420 KCSYIVR
+420 SYIVR
-427 LTQSVSGKCL
+427 LTQFISGKRL
-437 YLRFSSG
+437 YLKFSSG

>member
-8 IALVLLLPGCRQMET
+8 FAIVLLLPGCRQTET

-47 CPDMDSAG
+47 CPDMNSAG
-55 DIPVYWEKGDRIRI
+55 DIPVYWETGDRIRI

-170 IRNISA
+170 TRNISA

-209 TLKLDCACDRADK
+209 PLKLECSETDEKED
-222 KTCPEESRG
+222 
-231 YAATGA
+231 
-237 PVAGSGTGEEENYYM
+237 YYM

-274 YAVPGNTALLPN
+274 YTIPGNTALLPN

-303 PVLTEGKV
+303 PVLAEGKV
-311 SPPLTDISYGLSC
+311 LPPLTDISYRLAC
-324 AQDSIAITSSSQ
+324 AQDSIAITSSNQ
-336 SGEIAVSSIKY
+336 SGEIDVSSIKY
-347 RKYSDGQEFTST
+347 RKYSDEQEFTST

-376 EVTGISVTTDSTFQ
+376 EATGIQITADSAFQ
-390 NIRYEIGIATG
+390 NIRYELSDTARS
-401 KDIEATN
+401 N
-408 DIDSTETPEGLA
+408 NNLTETTESLTESSASGQ
-420 KCSYIVR
+420 SYIVR
-427 LTQSVSGKCL
+427 LTQFISGKRL

>member
-8 IALVLLLPGCRQMET
+8 FAIVLLLPGCRQMET

-47 CPDMDSAG
+47 CPDMNSAG
-55 DIPVYWEKGDRIRI
+55 DIPVYWETGDRIRI

-129 NDRLLYPMAAHS
+129 NDKLLYPMAAHS

-183 GITGQMGADG
+183 GITGQMGVDG

-209 TLKLDCACDRADK
+209 PLKLKCAYDSADER
-222 KTCPEESRG
+222 TSTEESRG

-237 PVAGSGTGEEENYYM
+237 PVAGSGTGEEENYYI
-252 VMPPLDYEGLA
+252 VMPSLDYEGLA
-263 FQIESDSGWYV
+263 FQIESGSGWYV

-286 RIYTWNLPMEAF
+286 RIYTWNLPIEAF

-303 PVLTEGKV
+303 PVLAEGKV
-311 SPPLTDISYGLSC
+311 LPPLTDISYGLAC
-324 AQDSIAITSSSQ
+324 AQDSIAITSSNQ
-336 SGEIAVSSIKY
+336 SGEIDVSSIKY

-376 EVTGISVTTDSTFQ
+376 EATGIAVTTDSTFQ
-390 NIRYEIGIATG
+390 NIRYEISIATG
-401 KDIEATN
+401 KDI
-408 DIDSTETPEGLA
+408 DSTEITESIA
-420 KCSYIVR
+420 KRSYIVR
-427 LTQSVSGKCL
+427 LTQFISGKRL